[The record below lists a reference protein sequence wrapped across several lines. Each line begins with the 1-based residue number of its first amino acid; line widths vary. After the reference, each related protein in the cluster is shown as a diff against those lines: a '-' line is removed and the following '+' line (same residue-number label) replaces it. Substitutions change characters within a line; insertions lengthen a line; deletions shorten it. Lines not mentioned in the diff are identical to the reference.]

1 MYSFKAS
8 YNVLSHTHWGVNL
21 SGGGGVALGV
31 VESNEKKSLQ
41 ILDLLRLASL
51 YRCVSF

>member
-21 SGGGGVALGV
+21 SGGGVELGV